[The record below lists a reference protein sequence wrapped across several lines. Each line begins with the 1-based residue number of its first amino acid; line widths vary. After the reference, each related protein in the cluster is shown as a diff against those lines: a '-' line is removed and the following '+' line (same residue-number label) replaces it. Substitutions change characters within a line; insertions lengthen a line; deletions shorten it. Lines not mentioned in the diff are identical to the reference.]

1 MKIKGKKFILD
12 IDYNVLEK
20 IENHWFKIGLFRYA
34 DNATFL
40 KGVDGAVDED
50 ILDIVNEEL
59 PLQVKT
65 GRAFTPTKMV
75 GVLKVLLDYYQIEN
89 SSYRAYLLRDPAGID
104 TTTILDTDLVPSS
117 MLQSVANKLDIVIPV
132 EFITIYEET
141 NIQNAKKFLPEEAI
155 DDLVLV
161 EEVATELY
169 AILDKALSRTNINET
184 FKLGSYYTLH
194 MSNGV
199 IMIIEAEK
207 NIMEIRYENIVKVR
221 TKELREETID
231 DSGEE
236 TE

>member
-1 MKIKGKKFILD
+1 MKKNRKKIILD
-12 IDYNVLEK
+12 IDYNMLEK

-50 ILDIVNEEL
+50 ILDIVNEDL

-65 GRAFTPTKMV
+65 GRAFAPTKML

-89 SSYRAYLLRDPAGID
+89 STYRAYLLRDPAGID

-117 MLQSVANKLDIVIPV
+117 MLQSVANKLDIVIPT

-141 NIQNAKKFLPEEAI
+141 NIQNARKFLPEEAV
-155 DDLVLV
+155 DDLMLV
-161 EEVATELY
+161 EKVATELY
-169 AILDKALSRTNINET
+169 AILDKSLTRTNINVSL
-184 FKLGSYYTLH
+184 KLGNYYTLY

-199 IMIIEAEK
+199 IMITEAEK

-221 TKELREETID
+221 TKELREVTID
-231 DSGEE
+231 ESGEE